1 MCVNGIST
9 DNQNPVETTA
19 TKGTKPRV
27 KLSSYSPYINDI
39 SSPNAIKNDRKGKK
53 TKKYNF
59 C

>member
-27 KLSSYSPYINDI
+27 KLSSYSPYINI
-39 SSPNAIKNDRKGKK
+39 SSPNAIKNDRKRKK
-53 TKKYNF
+53 NKEI
-59 C
+59 